1 MLSRLFCVLVFLCLI
16 TSTAQAHGH
25 RARHH
30 HAAVPDSTV
39 VAHPAGCPS
48 RAFCGC
54 GASLRIFGHSVRRLW
69 LAANWF
75 GFPRAAPAQGMA
87 AVRRHHVMVLEQQV
101 SGSDWLVFDANSGG
115 GLTRIHVRSI
125 AGFVIVNPRA

>member
-1 MLSRLFCVLVFLCLI
+1 MRALILVLAILCA
-16 TSTAQAHGH
+16 TATGADARGH

-30 HAAVPDSTV
+30 HVATYDATV

-54 GASLRIFGHSVRRLW
+54 GAAIRVFGHSVRRLW

-75 GFPRAAPAQGMA
+75 GFPRAAPGWHMA
-87 AVRRHHVMVLEQQV
+87 AVRRHHVMVLESQV
-101 SGSDWLVFDANSGG
+101 SGSEWLVYDANSGG
-115 GLTRIHVRSI
+115 HMTRLHVRSI